1 MLEFVLIIITVLSA
15 ILALIQKDLLKAA
28 ILTGFSGGALAL
40 LFQILLAPDVALTQ
54 AIVGAAIVPVF
65 IALAVKKLKGR
76 INDGSNS
83 AYNIIR
89 ICCTCYCWCL
99 CSNFVDNI
107 IKKIIGINFIEEG
120 ANLFIVTIGYK
131 PGGVVPILMP
141 NMDTSWFATNAAYPL
156 PFGLVLTSIVIGAST
171 LAVMLALVMVLYK
184 RYGTLSTRVMLA
196 DTAKQEEF
204 DE

>member
-1 MLEFVLIIITVLSA
+1 
-15 ILALIQKDLLKAA
+15 
-28 ILTGFSGGALAL
+28 
-40 LFQILLAPDVALTQ
+40 
-54 AIVGAAIVPVF
+54 
-65 IALAVKKLKGR
+65 
-76 INDGSNS
+76 
-83 AYNIIR
+83 
-89 ICCTCYCWCL
+89 
-99 CSNFVDNI
+99 
-107 IKKIIGINFIEEG
+107 
-120 ANLFIVTIGYK
+120 
-131 PGGVVPILMP
+131 MP

>member
-1 MLEFVLIIITVLSA
+1 MMAQIQLTILFASA
-15 ILALIQKDLLKAA
+15 ALVIVGVYAA
-28 ILTGFSGGALAL
+28 I
-40 LFQILLAPDVALTQ
+40 
-54 AIVGAAIVPVF
+54 
-65 IALAVKKLKGR
+65 
-76 INDGSNS
+76 
-83 AYNIIR
+83 
-89 ICCTCYCWCL
+89 
-99 CSNFVDNI
+99 FVDNI